1 MADDLTPTVAYPRPI
16 EGPRNRFGWVALWVI
31 LIGLIVLQGISYF
44 SRKPGLPLNAE
55 EARLKFAV
63 QSNSSGSLQSLIA
76 SLDAK
81 RAKDENAERLW
92 VIATH
97 EAKQPVPAED
107 IRRLVNSKLSDGAV
121 LGHIYEVQKMIT
133 PQVKS
138 LDKVL
143 TDDRFS
149 TRLAKVHA
157 REKQGTGNSGRSEL
171 QTQASGTAIVIIG
184 LLIFGGIGLWIAFLS
199 ARATGNFQPEGHP
212 AIPMS
217 LGEADAFAMRAA
229 QMLGIYILLPLIIGV
244 TFTLIGPI
252 PREIKVLASE
262 IAILLGTLWLVTQ
275 PVDGVMIPLR
285 RMGIHTDKLVRN
297 ILLGICAVPMNWV
310 LMIPVM
316 MASKFLFS
324 GLPEPEHPITVELS
338 NHPSVATILGLLFAA
353 SFVAPIFEE
362 SLFRGTFLPALSRV
376 TRSPIT
382 GALITS
388 LFFAMIHP
396 TGIPAWPG
404 LATLGAMS
412 CLLAYQTRSLVPSMV
427 MHALHNGL
435 TLWITLAQ

>member
-1 MADDLTPTVAYPRPI
+1 MADDPIPTVAYARPA
-16 EGPRNRFGWVALWVI
+16 EGPRNRFGWVALWTI

-55 EARLKFAV
+55 EARLKIAV
-63 QSNSSGSLQSLIA
+63 QTSSSDTLQSLIA
-76 SLDAK
+76 TLDAK

-97 EAKQPVPAED
+97 EAKKPVPAED

-121 LGHIYEVQKMIT
+121 LGHIYEVQKTIT

-157 REKQGTGNSGRSEL
+157 REKQGLAKSGRNEL
-171 QTQASGTAIVIIG
+171 QTQASGTAIATVG
-184 LLIFGGIGLWIAFLS
+184 LLIFSGIGLWIAFLS

-217 LGEADAFAMRAA
+217 LSDADAFAMRAA
-229 QMLGIYILLPLIIGV
+229 QMLGIYIVFPLIIGLALPAPKEV
-244 TFTLIGPI
+244 RTL
-252 PREIKVLASE
+252 VAE
-262 IAILLGTLWLVTQ
+262 IAILVGTLWLVNQ

-285 RMGIHTDKLVRN
+285 RLGIHTDKLVRN
-297 ILLGICAVPMNWV
+297 VLLGICAVPMNWV

-324 GLPEPEHPITVELS
+324 GLPESEHPITVELS
-338 NHPSVATILGLLFAA
+338 NHPSIATILGLLFAA

-376 TRSPIT
+376 TKSPVT
-382 GALITS
+382 GALVTS

-427 MHALHNGL
+427 MHAVHNGL